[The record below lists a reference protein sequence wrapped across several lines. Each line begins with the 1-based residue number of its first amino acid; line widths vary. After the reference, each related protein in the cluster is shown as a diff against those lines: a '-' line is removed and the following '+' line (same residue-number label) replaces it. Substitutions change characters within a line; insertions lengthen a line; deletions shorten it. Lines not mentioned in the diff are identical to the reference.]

1 MERFVEEKTTTR
13 SAAAGAALLV
23 LLGAA
28 TGVAPAGAV
37 ELSDID
43 EGTRNAA
50 ELHVITEA
58 SAAEAR
64 ITSGNMA
71 TGPLQNSAKSTYVGT
86 DGGWWVDTVA
96 TPQNVTYPTTGN
108 TGIVQIGGTC
118 ISKSTSPTDSS
129 APIIQTGDGSRC
141 MPFTAEITSEG
152 FFTFRANSPGAPA
165 HGQYFGDGN
174 SGGVLDLISSTPL
187 VLFAIPEDP
196 AGALGVSGTLR
207 DVDGDG
213 VIRAGDVVDWA
224 VEVKNSGNVRLR
236 NLTLTGGATCTP
248 NFVDAGKSIT
258 CVARTTLTQA
268 DIDSGAIAS
277 KFSGTGTTPAGNR
290 VGLAE
295 VSATVQI
302 AGSIT
307 GEATLSSDLGKS
319 PKAGDE
325 VTYAFAVKNSGSVT
339 LSTVEVTPSAGKLES
354 CATLPLAP
362 GDTLRCTITRT
373 LAQSDIDAG
382 SLALTVSATG
392 STAGGTTSPLA
403 EASVTDTIAQT
414 EKLQASYKSDATG
427 QPAVGQQITY
437 TATLKNTG
445 NVTLRDLAVQGALG
459 TAAAC
464 ADTTLAPGATTTCKV
479 TYTVTQ
485 ADIDAGQI
493 DQGLTVT
500 GRGVQATVA
509 QLDAGNVVD
518 TIAHVPSTTLGL
530 STHATA
536 DLKVGATVEVNAV
549 IVNTGNVTLNGV
561 EIQASRGKASAC
573 GVTTLAPGASTD
585 CTITV
590 NVSQSDIDAGVIEID
605 VTGTAQTPANVVTPI
620 SAGAIA
626 LPINAYPGGE
636 TALVIAPDAE
646 FVVGEDIEFTA
657 TIENSGNVTLQLAEV
672 IRESTGDELACDTAR
687 LAPGETA
694 TCTFTHTVLQRD
706 IDAGNI
712 TETVL
717 AEVKLPGG
725 ATRSLAPAQ
734 VSVGIAAEI
743 AGALDI
749 APESA
754 GPFAEGERVTF
765 TAQLT
770 NSSNVTVENIVVTEP
785 GDSQRV
791 AVECAATTLAPGEST
806 ECSQTVTVSRADVV
820 AGKLSVTWTAN
831 GQTLLGDPVELASGT
846 AAVGTTVHAIAA
858 TGAPAVGGLFAGV
871 AALLAALGGGL
882 IFAARRSAA
891 K

>member
-1 MERFVEEKTTTR
+1 M
-13 SAAAGAALLV
+13 

-28 TGVAPAGAV
+28 TGVAPAGAA
-37 ELSDID
+37 ELSDFD
-43 EGTRNAA
+43 EAPLSAPESRA
-50 ELHVITEA
+50 ISEA

-64 ITSGNMA
+64 LASGNMT
-71 TGPLQNSAKSTYVGT
+71 TGPLQNSAKTTYVGNN
-86 DGGWWVDTVA
+86 GGWWVDTVNS
-96 TPQNVTYPTTGN
+96 PQDVTYPTAGN

-118 ISKSTSPTDSS
+118 ISKNTSPTAGS
-129 APIIQTGDGSRC
+129 APIVQTGDGSQC

-152 FFTFRANSPGAPA
+152 FFTFRANSPGAPS

-196 AGALGVSGTLR
+196 AGALAASGSLQ
-207 DVDGDG
+207 DADGDG
-213 VIRAGDVVDWA
+213 VIRAGDAVEWA

-248 NFVDAGKSIT
+248 DFVDAGKSIICT
-258 CVARTTLTQA
+258 ARTTLTQA
-268 DIDSGAIAS
+268 DIDSGAIAA
-277 KFSGTGTTPAGNR
+277 KFSGTGTTPAGSR
-290 VGLAE
+290 VNLAE

-325 VTYAFAVKNSGSVT
+325 VTYDFAVKNTGSVT
-339 LSTVEVTPSAGKLES
+339 LSTVEVTPSAGKVGS
-354 CATLPLAP
+354 CAALPLAP
-362 GDTLRCTITRT
+362 GETLRCTITRT

-382 SLALTVSATG
+382 SLALTASATG
-392 STAGGTTSPLA
+392 TTAGGATGPLA

-445 NVTLRDLAVQGALG
+445 NVTLRDLAVQGTLG

-464 ADTTLAPGATTTCKV
+464 AATTLAPGATTTCKV
-479 TYTVTQ
+479 TYIVTQ

-493 DQGLTVT
+493 EQGLTVT
-500 GRGVQATVA
+500 GRGVQAAVA

-518 TIAHVPSTTLGL
+518 TIAHAPSTTLGL
-530 STHATA
+530 ATHATA
-536 DLKVGATVEVNAV
+536 DLKVGATAEVNAM
-549 IVNTGNVTLNGV
+549 IMNTGNVTLSGI
-561 EIQASRGKASAC
+561 EIQASRGQASAC

-590 NVSQSDIDAGVIEID
+590 KVSQSDIDAGVIEID
-605 VTGTAQTPANVVTPI
+605 VTGAAQTPAGVVTPI

-657 TIENSGNVTLQLAEV
+657 TIENSGNVTLQVTEV
-672 IRESTGDELACDTAR
+672 TRESTGDELACDTAR

-694 TCTFTHTVLQRD
+694 TCTFTHTVLQSD

-725 ATRSLAPAQ
+725 AMRSLAPAQ

-749 APESA
+749 TPKAA

-765 TAQLT
+765 TALLT

-785 GDSQRV
+785 GDSQRG

-846 AAVGTTVHAIAA
+846 AYVGTTVHAIAA
-858 TGAPAVGGLFAGV
+858 TGGPALGGLFAGV